1 MRDAPALNKQPVRR
15 PGISVPHPP
24 PQRDVVMVDVF
35 ATPPPSEVEDVV
47 MLDVFTTSHPVE
59 QQFAALAIVCI
70 TCLLFR
76 L

>member
-1 MRDAPALNKQPVRR
+1 
-15 PGISVPHPP
+15 
-24 PQRDVVMVDVF
+24 MVDVF